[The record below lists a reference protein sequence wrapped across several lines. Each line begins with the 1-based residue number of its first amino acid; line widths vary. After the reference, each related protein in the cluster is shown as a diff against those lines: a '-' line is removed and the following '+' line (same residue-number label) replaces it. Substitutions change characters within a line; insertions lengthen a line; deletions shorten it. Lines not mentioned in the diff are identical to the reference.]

1 MAAGFL
7 ERCFRCRRVNE
18 GMEMEE
24 EKETYFCRDVG
35 GESFPWQEVAHLATS
50 PSHNLRRRERL
61 TDEGA

>member
-1 MAAGFL
+1 
-7 ERCFRCRRVNE
+7 
-18 GMEMEE
+18 MEKEK